1 MPCAG
6 GSQLFPASIKMV
18 ELFRNQR
25 LQVAGLVIVCINGYV
40 IIMTCERLSE
50 RDVESLVC
58 IFAFYTAWTG
68 MQ

>member
-1 MPCAG
+1 
-6 GSQLFPASIKMV
+6 MV